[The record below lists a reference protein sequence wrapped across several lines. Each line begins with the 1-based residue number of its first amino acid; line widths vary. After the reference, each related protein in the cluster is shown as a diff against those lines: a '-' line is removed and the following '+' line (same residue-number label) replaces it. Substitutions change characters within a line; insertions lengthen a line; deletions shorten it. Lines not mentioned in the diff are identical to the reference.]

1 MSRWCIFGTSL
12 EGALGVL
19 GLLKLDPLVSSGLAR
34 RGRLG
39 RVGLEK
45 GLGLRLLDYL
55 ALRSVV
61 QRGRQRLFGKFIDVD
76 VQEMKYGTSEG

>member
-19 GLLKLDPLVSSGLAR
+19 SLLKLDPLVSFGLAR

-39 RVGLEK
+39 RVGLER

-55 ALRSVV
+55 SCDRWYNEDGS
-61 QRGRQRLFGKFIDVD
+61 G
-76 VQEMKYGTSEG
+76 YSES